1 MILEKDYAVA
11 YWLECQL
18 TDEEFKVFTENIEQI
33 NNKHLIQL
41 IDGVDEEGKSICF
54 KFNNFKP
61 DHPTKIKW
69 AKAQNEK
76 SCKRFMQLL
85 SKKIDGRLYFN
96 VNHNVIKHKWNQ

>member
-96 VNHNVIKHKWNQ
+96 VNHNVIKHR